1 MSLKIES
8 FKKLR
13 KDKRKWKV
21 ETPEEFE
28 QREDA
33 FLLKRLIS
41 KEPTID
47 TFVRISGGKAKNF
60 KYMAPSWLPMVDI
73 NGIRENMLVAASKN

>member
-47 TFVRISGGKAKNF
+47 TFVRISGGKAKTLNLRF
-60 KYMAPSWLPMVDI
+60 LKQQDTYRQNEDKDI
-73 NGIRENMLVAASKN
+73 

>member
-28 QREDA
+28 QER
-33 FLLKRLIS
+33 RCI
-41 KEPTID
+41 
-47 TFVRISGGKAKNF
+47 
-60 KYMAPSWLPMVDI
+60 PS
-73 NGIRENMLVAASKN
+73 